1 MRYRKLGTTG
11 VDVSSQCLGTM
22 MYGAMG
28 NTDHDDCIS
37 QIHHALDSGIN
48 FIDTA
53 DVYSQGES
61 EVILGKALVG
71 RRDDVVL
78 ATKVF
83 NPMGQGLNRRGS
95 SRRWVIQACE
105 ESLRRLNTDYIDLY
119 QVHRLDWNTDIEE
132 IMEGLSSLV
141 QQGKV
146 RYLGSSTYPAEWI
159 VEAQWAARRR
169 NTARF
174 ICEQPQYS
182 IFARGVETDVLPTA
196 SRHNMGIIPWSPL
209 AGGWLTGKY
218 RREVGIPTDSRYGN
232 GGNFAKMSR
241 LDEQPE
247 VLDARYELVE
257 QLDAVA
263 KNAGLTLMQMAYGFV
278 DAHPAVTATIIG
290 PRTRA
295 QLDDAIAASD
305 VTLDAATLDAIDA
318 ICPVGSMAPGISNSA
333 PNPAFKRGNRR
344 RSSAE

>member
-11 VDVSSQCLGTM
+11 IEVSTQCLGTM

-37 QIHHALDSGIN
+37 QIHHAMDSGIN

-53 DVYSQGES
+53 DAYSQGES
-61 EVILGKALVG
+61 EIILGKALAG
-71 RRDDVVL
+71 RRDDAIV

-83 NPMGQGLNRRGS
+83 NPIGQGLNRRGT

-105 ESLRRLNTDYIDLY
+105 DSLRRLNTDYIDLY
-119 QVHRLDWNTDIEE
+119 QVHRLDWDVDIEE
-132 IMEGLSSLV
+132 IMDAMSWLV

-146 RYLGSSTYPAEWI
+146 RYIGSSTYPAEWI

-169 NTARF
+169 NTQRF

-182 IFARGVETDVLPTA
+182 IFARGIETDVLPTA
-196 SRHNMGIIPWSPL
+196 ARHNMGVIPWSPL

-218 RREVGIPTDSRYGN
+218 RREIGLPKDSRFGS
-232 GGNFAKMSR
+232 GGNFARMSK
-241 LDEQPE
+241 LEEQPE
-247 VLDARYELVE
+247 VLDARYDLVE
-257 QLDAVA
+257 RLDEVA
-263 KNAGLTLMQMAYGFV
+263 QNAGITLTQLAYGFV
-278 DAHPAVTATIIG
+278 DAHPAITATIIG

-318 ICPVGSMAPGISNSA
+318 ICPVGYMAPGMSHSA

-344 RSSAE
+344 RS